1 MRDLE
6 KAALEDHVSF
16 YLCNLFCVYL
26 YKLMAPMQLT
36 LVRKQVIEPF
46 EQVIKAYGNP
56 SLAMKKRQKRRLDYE
71 RAEQLRRGGKS
82 LDPKLRELVEQ
93 YDALNDTL
101 KAELPKL
108 SLLTENVGKICLGN
122 FVNIQA
128 SWYKIWKEKL
138 RVVLSDCP
146 EKPELEEVVATFYQ
160 DYPYAAEQ
168 LASVGILNPDNVSR
182 VSNSTDARSRYSE
195 IEKRGRGSSV
205 HEDNAPSLPTP
216 DFGQRGSTGLAMSA
230 SSSTTGAA
238 GGISLN
244 PHHYYYRDYYSGI
257 QTSAASSGSPRSAD
271 MGGSSRSAA
280 GTVPTS
286 TRPSTGKSLDSGGLA
301 RQSSESTQ
309 LHRPDSNTTNNSNQ
323 QQDRGRFSNMFHSAL
338 PLSDG
343 PDESY
348 RSSRASSRERS
359 GITDGYNVLWL
370 AASLFEFNIETTKRE
385 AGYPYLTYQ
394 AGEVSIAR
402 EINDMLHIVY

>member
-1 MRDLE
+1 M
-6 KAALEDHVSF
+6 
-16 YLCNLFCVYL
+16 
-26 YKLMAPMQLT
+26 
-36 LVRKQVIEPF
+36 
-46 EQVIKAYGNP
+46 
-56 SLAMKKRQKRRLDYE
+56 
-71 RAEQLRRGGKS
+71 
-82 LDPKLRELVEQ
+82 
-93 YDALNDTL
+93 
-101 KAELPKL
+101 
-108 SLLTENVGKICLGN
+108 
-122 FVNIQA
+122 
-128 SWYKIWKEKL
+128 
-138 RVVLSDCP
+138 
-146 EKPELEEVVATFYQ
+146 
-160 DYPYAAEQ
+160 
-168 LASVGILNPDNVSR
+168 
-182 VSNSTDARSRYSE
+182 
-195 IEKRGRGSSV
+195 
-205 HEDNAPSLPTP
+205 
-216 DFGQRGSTGLAMSA
+216 
-230 SSSTTGAA
+230 
-238 GGISLN
+238 N

>member
-1 MRDLE
+1 M
-6 KAALEDHVSF
+6 
-16 YLCNLFCVYL
+16 
-26 YKLMAPMQLT
+26 KLMLSMQLA

-56 SLAMKKRQKRRLDYE
+56 SLAMKKRQKRRVDYE

-101 KAELPKL
+101 KTELPKL
-108 SLLTENVGKICLGN
+108 SLLTEKVGKICLGN

-146 EKPELEEVVATFYQ
+146 EKPELEEVVATFHQ

-168 LASVGILNPDNVSR
+168 LAGVGILNPDNVSR

-216 DFGQRGSTGLAMSA
+216 DLGKRGSAGLTMSA

-238 GGISLN
+238 GGNSLN

-257 QTSAASSGSPRSAD
+257 QTSATSSGSPRSAD
-271 MGGSSRSAA
+271 MGGSARSAG
-280 GTVPTS
+280 GTGPTS
-286 TRPSTGKSLDSGGLA
+286 TRPSTGKSLDSGGLP

-309 LHRPDSNTTNNSNQ
+309 LHRPDSNTTNYSNQ
-323 QQDRGRFSNMFHSAL
+323 QQDSGRFSDMFHSAL

-343 PDESY
+343 PDEGY

-359 GITDGYNVLWL
+359 GTTDGYNVLWL

-402 EINDMLHIVY
+402 NVVLHIVY